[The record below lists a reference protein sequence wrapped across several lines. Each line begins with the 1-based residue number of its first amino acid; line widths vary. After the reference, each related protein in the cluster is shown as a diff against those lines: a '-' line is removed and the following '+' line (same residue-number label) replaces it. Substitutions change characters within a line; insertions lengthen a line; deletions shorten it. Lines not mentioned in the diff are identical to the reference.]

1 MDVSFGLLCRSL
13 SSTFTGAY
21 ANLSRYAR
29 KKQKCRR
36 VGEGGKDR
44 GWGSKGGR
52 GGVGFRGIEGDP
64 RESPQLCLYVCC
76 FRAWMTNL

>member
-1 MDVSFGLLCRSL
+1 MGYFGVHLARRSL
-13 SSTFTGAY
+13 ERTRIFHDTRGRNKSAVGSEKEG
-21 ANLSRYAR
+21 RIGGGV
-29 KKQKCRR
+29 RR
-36 VGEGGKDR
+36 GG
-44 GWGSKGGR
+44 G

>member
-1 MDVSFGLLCRSL
+1 MEDSFRLLWRSF

-52 GGVGFRGIEGDP
+52 GGGKV
-64 RESPQLCLYVCC
+64 
-76 FRAWMTNL
+76 